1 MKKKPI
7 LVVMLTYN
15 DMTVENA
22 YEIFDQCR
30 DSKAEYWGF
39 KEEPLPLDEMKKLY
53 AYMKECGKK
62 TSLEVVAYTEK
73 ECIEGAKMAVK
84 CGCDMLMG
92 TIYFDS
98 VNKICKENGLEY
110 ITVSPNLDSQFYQFP
125 EDKVGNRQKLSEH
138 IQKLFNNPVKVVTV
152 EVNRKINKGKKMDG
166 TTFSLDIGE
175 AREHA
180 LHTYTPEGARKECFC
195 QMCKKV
201 KPYSLME
208 VNNIEIKPKYF
219 FPEMRLALCLEC
231 SKRFEFLRGNTA
243 NRMDFIDRI
252 KRTVIA
258 FQKNIAIPLG
268 KNYTITFTGKHL
280 AEIQEIL
287 KRIDK

>member
-22 YEIFDQCR
+22 YEIFDQCN

-73 ECIEGAKMAVK
+73 ECIEGAKMAVE

-110 ITVSPNLDSQFYQFP
+110 MPFVGEVTERPSVLGGTIDGMIAEAKSYLEKGVSGIDLLGYRFTGD
-125 EDKVGNRQKLSEH
+125 
-138 IQKLFNNPVKVVTV
+138 TV
-152 EVNRKINKGKKMDG
+152 ELNKRFVQEIDAPVCIAGSINSYQRLDEILDADPWSFTIGSAFFENKFEGTFKEQINKVYDY
-166 TTFSLDIGE
+166 I
-175 AREHA
+175 
-180 LHTYTPEGARKECFC
+180 
-195 QMCKKV
+195 
-201 KPYSLME
+201 
-208 VNNIEIKPKYF
+208 N
-219 FPEMRLALCLEC
+219 
-231 SKRFEFLRGNTA
+231 SK
-243 NRMDFIDRI
+243 
-252 KRTVIA
+252 
-258 FQKNIAIPLG
+258 
-268 KNYTITFTGKHL
+268 
-280 AEIQEIL
+280 
-287 KRIDK
+287 

>member
-22 YEIFDQCR
+22 YEIFDQCK

-73 ECIEGAKMAVK
+73 ECIEGAKMAVE

-92 TIYFDS
+92 TIYYDS

-110 ITVSPNLDSQFYQFP
+110 MPFVGEVTERPSVLGGTIDGMIAEAKSYLEKGVSGIDLLGYRFTGD
-125 EDKVGNRQKLSEH
+125 
-138 IQKLFNNPVKVVTV
+138 TV
-152 EVNRKINKGKKMDG
+152 ELNKRFVQEIDAPVCIAGSINSYQRLDEILDADPWSFTIGSAFFENKFEGTFKEQINKVCDY
-166 TTFSLDIGE
+166 I
-175 AREHA
+175 
-180 LHTYTPEGARKECFC
+180 
-195 QMCKKV
+195 
-201 KPYSLME
+201 
-208 VNNIEIKPKYF
+208 N
-219 FPEMRLALCLEC
+219 
-231 SKRFEFLRGNTA
+231 SK
-243 NRMDFIDRI
+243 
-252 KRTVIA
+252 
-258 FQKNIAIPLG
+258 
-268 KNYTITFTGKHL
+268 
-280 AEIQEIL
+280 
-287 KRIDK
+287 

>member
-22 YEIFDQCR
+22 YEIFDQCK

-73 ECIEGAKMAVK
+73 ECIEGAKMAVE

-92 TIYFDS
+92 TIYYDS

-110 ITVSPNLDSQFYQFP
+110 MPFVGEVTERPSVLGGTIDGMIAEAKSYLEKGVSGIDLLGYRFTGDAVELNKRFVQEIDAPVCIAGSINSYQRLDEILDADPWSFTIGSAFFENKFEGTFKEQ
-125 EDKVGNRQKLSEH
+125 
-138 IQKLFNNPVKVVTV
+138 
-152 EVNRKINKGKKMDG
+152 INKVCDY
-166 TTFSLDIGE
+166 I
-175 AREHA
+175 
-180 LHTYTPEGARKECFC
+180 
-195 QMCKKV
+195 
-201 KPYSLME
+201 
-208 VNNIEIKPKYF
+208 N
-219 FPEMRLALCLEC
+219 
-231 SKRFEFLRGNTA
+231 SK
-243 NRMDFIDRI
+243 
-252 KRTVIA
+252 
-258 FQKNIAIPLG
+258 
-268 KNYTITFTGKHL
+268 
-280 AEIQEIL
+280 
-287 KRIDK
+287 

>member
-22 YEIFDQCR
+22 YEIFDQCK

-73 ECIEGAKMAVK
+73 ECIEGAKMAVE

-110 ITVSPNLDSQFYQFP
+110 MPFVGEVTERPSVLGGTIDGMIAEAKSYLEKGVSGIDLLGYRFTGDAVELNKIFVQEIDAPVCIAGSINSYQRLDEILDADPWSFTIGSAFFENKFEGTFKEQ
-125 EDKVGNRQKLSEH
+125 
-138 IQKLFNNPVKVVTV
+138 
-152 EVNRKINKGKKMDG
+152 INKVCDY
-166 TTFSLDIGE
+166 I
-175 AREHA
+175 
-180 LHTYTPEGARKECFC
+180 
-195 QMCKKV
+195 
-201 KPYSLME
+201 
-208 VNNIEIKPKYF
+208 N
-219 FPEMRLALCLEC
+219 
-231 SKRFEFLRGNTA
+231 SK
-243 NRMDFIDRI
+243 
-252 KRTVIA
+252 
-258 FQKNIAIPLG
+258 
-268 KNYTITFTGKHL
+268 
-280 AEIQEIL
+280 
-287 KRIDK
+287 

>member
-22 YEIFDQCR
+22 YEIFDQCK

-73 ECIEGAKMAVK
+73 ECIEGAKMAVE

-110 ITVSPNLDSQFYQFP
+110 MPFVGEVTERPSVLGGTIDGMIAEAKSYLEKGVSGIDLLGYRFTGD
-125 EDKVGNRQKLSEH
+125 
-138 IQKLFNNPVKVVTV
+138 TV
-152 EVNRKINKGKKMDG
+152 ELN
-166 TTFSLDIGE
+166 
-175 AREHA
+175 
-180 LHTYTPEGARKECFC
+180 
-195 QMCKKV
+195 
-201 KPYSLME
+201 
-208 VNNIEIKPKYF
+208 
-219 FPEMRLALCLEC
+219 
-231 SKRFEFLRGNTA
+231 KRF
-243 NRMDFIDRI
+243 
-252 KRTVIA
+252 V
-258 FQKNIAIPLG
+258 
-268 KNYTITFTGKHL
+268 
-280 AEIQEIL
+280 QEIDAPVCIAGSINSYQRL
-287 KRIDK
+287 DEILDADPWSFTIGSAFFENKFEVLSRNRSIRSATT

>member
-73 ECIEGAKMAVK
+73 ECIEGAKMAVE

-110 ITVSPNLDSQFYQFP
+110 MPFVGEVTERPSVLGGTIDGMIAEAKSYLEKGVSGIDLLGYRFTGD
-125 EDKVGNRQKLSEH
+125 
-138 IQKLFNNPVKVVTV
+138 TV
-152 EVNRKINKGKKMDG
+152 ELNKRFVQEIDAPVCIAGSINSYQRLDEILDADPWSFTIGSAFFENKFEGTFKEQINKVCDY
-166 TTFSLDIGE
+166 I
-175 AREHA
+175 
-180 LHTYTPEGARKECFC
+180 
-195 QMCKKV
+195 
-201 KPYSLME
+201 
-208 VNNIEIKPKYF
+208 N
-219 FPEMRLALCLEC
+219 
-231 SKRFEFLRGNTA
+231 SK
-243 NRMDFIDRI
+243 
-252 KRTVIA
+252 
-258 FQKNIAIPLG
+258 
-268 KNYTITFTGKHL
+268 
-280 AEIQEIL
+280 
-287 KRIDK
+287 

>member
-22 YEIFDQCR
+22 YEIFDQCK

-73 ECIEGAKMAVK
+73 ECIEGAKMAVE

-110 ITVSPNLDSQFYQFP
+110 MPFVGEVTERPSVLGGTIDGMIAEAKSYLEKGVSGIDLLGYRFTGDAVELNKRFVQEIDAPVCIAGSINSYQRLDEILDADPWSFTIGSAFFENKFEGTFKEQ
-125 EDKVGNRQKLSEH
+125 
-138 IQKLFNNPVKVVTV
+138 
-152 EVNRKINKGKKMDG
+152 INKVCNY
-166 TTFSLDIGE
+166 I
-175 AREHA
+175 
-180 LHTYTPEGARKECFC
+180 
-195 QMCKKV
+195 
-201 KPYSLME
+201 
-208 VNNIEIKPKYF
+208 N
-219 FPEMRLALCLEC
+219 
-231 SKRFEFLRGNTA
+231 SK
-243 NRMDFIDRI
+243 
-252 KRTVIA
+252 
-258 FQKNIAIPLG
+258 
-268 KNYTITFTGKHL
+268 
-280 AEIQEIL
+280 
-287 KRIDK
+287 

>member
-22 YEIFDQCR
+22 YEIFDQCK

-73 ECIEGAKMAVK
+73 ECIEGAKMAVE

-110 ITVSPNLDSQFYQFP
+110 MPFVGEVTERPSVLGGTIDGMIAEAKSYLEKGVSGIDLLGYRFTGDAVELNKIFVQEIDAPVCIAGSINSYQRLDEILDAAPWSFTIGSAFFENKFEGTFKEQ
-125 EDKVGNRQKLSEH
+125 
-138 IQKLFNNPVKVVTV
+138 
-152 EVNRKINKGKKMDG
+152 INKVCNY
-166 TTFSLDIGE
+166 I
-175 AREHA
+175 
-180 LHTYTPEGARKECFC
+180 
-195 QMCKKV
+195 
-201 KPYSLME
+201 
-208 VNNIEIKPKYF
+208 N
-219 FPEMRLALCLEC
+219 
-231 SKRFEFLRGNTA
+231 SK
-243 NRMDFIDRI
+243 
-252 KRTVIA
+252 
-258 FQKNIAIPLG
+258 
-268 KNYTITFTGKHL
+268 
-280 AEIQEIL
+280 
-287 KRIDK
+287 

>member
-22 YEIFDQCR
+22 YEIFDQCK

-73 ECIEGAKMAVK
+73 ECIEGAKMAVE

-110 ITVSPNLDSQFYQFP
+110 MPFVGEVTERPSVLGGTIDGMIAEAKSYLEKGVSGIDLLGYRFTGDAVELNKIFVQEIDAPVCIAGSINSYQRLDEILDAAPWSFTIGSAFFENKFEGTFKEQ
-125 EDKVGNRQKLSEH
+125 
-138 IQKLFNNPVKVVTV
+138 
-152 EVNRKINKGKKMDG
+152 INKVCDY
-166 TTFSLDIGE
+166 I
-175 AREHA
+175 
-180 LHTYTPEGARKECFC
+180 
-195 QMCKKV
+195 
-201 KPYSLME
+201 
-208 VNNIEIKPKYF
+208 N
-219 FPEMRLALCLEC
+219 
-231 SKRFEFLRGNTA
+231 SK
-243 NRMDFIDRI
+243 
-252 KRTVIA
+252 
-258 FQKNIAIPLG
+258 
-268 KNYTITFTGKHL
+268 
-280 AEIQEIL
+280 
-287 KRIDK
+287 

>member
-22 YEIFDQCR
+22 YEIFDQCK

-73 ECIEGAKMAVK
+73 ECIEGAKMAVE

-110 ITVSPNLDSQFYQFP
+110 MPFVGEVTERPSVLGGTIDGMIAEAKSYLEKGVSGIDLLGYRFTGDAVELNKRFVQEIDAPVCIAGSINSYQRLDEILDADPWSFTIGSAFFENKFEGTFKEQ
-125 EDKVGNRQKLSEH
+125 
-138 IQKLFNNPVKVVTV
+138 
-152 EVNRKINKGKKMDG
+152 INKVCDY
-166 TTFSLDIGE
+166 I
-175 AREHA
+175 
-180 LHTYTPEGARKECFC
+180 
-195 QMCKKV
+195 
-201 KPYSLME
+201 
-208 VNNIEIKPKYF
+208 N
-219 FPEMRLALCLEC
+219 
-231 SKRFEFLRGNTA
+231 SK
-243 NRMDFIDRI
+243 
-252 KRTVIA
+252 
-258 FQKNIAIPLG
+258 
-268 KNYTITFTGKHL
+268 
-280 AEIQEIL
+280 
-287 KRIDK
+287 